1 MRGSLV
7 VSCLG
12 VIRSRMLRQLGEGEI
27 GKAGLQLAAQLHL
40 AWLHLPLQP
49 PPSPHPPPPHLPP
62 QTPPLMRTAPPH
74 VQENCTVLSGR
85 WGGDARGLVA
95 R

>member
-62 QTPPLMRTAPPH
+62 QTPPLMHTAPPH
-74 VQENCTVLSGR
+74 VQENC
-85 WGGDARGLVA
+85 
-95 R
+95 